1 MENNCFEKRLE
12 YIPSEVWSKII
23 QIDQLKEQWI
33 HGAQLNSNTLE
44 RLKCSVL
51 IVSSGSSARIEGSRI
66 SDEDIKNLMKK
77 NIQKL
82 TSRDEKEAIGYL
94 KLLENIFKDWK
105 NIKFSED
112 SIKNFHKE
120 LLKHRYSEKSIP
132 TYLTSKEMQK
142 LILWTQ
148 KKLYENKYHPLL
160 LIANFIVEFLNI
172 NKLTNDSYLS
182 RILTNI
188 LLLQSGYLYVPYVS
202 YEKLIEE
209 NKPNYYMALRKSQ
222 KTFNKKGEN
231 IVPWLNFF
239 LTIFLKQSKMAIELL
254 SKENIENTLSIK
266 QLAVW
271 QYIQIV
277 KESSPIEISK
287 NVDIARPTVN
297 QTLNKLLKLRK
308 IERIGSGRSTR
319 YRIFYNL

>member
-1 MENNCFEKRLE
+1 MESNRFEKRLE
-12 YIPSEVWSKII
+12 YVPSEVWSKII

-51 IVSSGSSARIEGSRI
+51 IVSSDSSARIEGSRI
-66 SDEDIKNLMKK
+66 SDEDIKNLLKK
-77 NIQKL
+77 NIQKF
-82 TSRDEKEAIGYL
+82 TNRDEQEAIGYL
-94 KLLENIFKDWK
+94 KLLENIFNDWK
-105 NIKFSED
+105 NLKFSED

-120 LLKHRYSEKSIP
+120 LLKYRYSEKLIP
-132 TYLTSKEMQK
+132 ICLISKEMQK

-148 KKLYENKYHPLL
+148 KNIYENKYHPLL

-172 NKLTNDSYLS
+172 HKLTNNNYLS
-182 RILTNI
+182 RILTNL
-188 LLLQSGYLYVPYVS
+188 LLLQSGYLYVPYIS

-254 SKENIENTLSIK
+254 SKENIEKNLSIK

-271 QYIQIV
+271 QYIQIT

-287 NVDIARPTVN
+287 NVDIARPTVS
-297 QTLNKLLKLRK
+297 QALSKLLKLRK

-319 YRIFYNL
+319 YRIF